1 VLTVVVHE
9 KGGQTQRFSF
19 KGESFSI
26 GREDDNDLVLDRVNV
41 SKHHL
46 RFQRIGGHVDVIDL
60 ESTNGTY
67 LNGRKVQSPRTVRR
81 TDRVYVGDYILMLEG
96 DDALLATP
104 REPPVDDKKGGRR
117 TLPPTGKP
125 EFVELK
131 VDDTGLVTSA
141 QRVAAAG
148 VESSYLDGLAAQ
160 IHATLLKAIPRLDPL
175 TSNDINDD
183 ERKEALELID
193 GILADFR
200 DSQQIEATV
209 DIGPFRER
217 VVREVL
223 EWGPLG
229 DLMRDD
235 TVREIQVVGINA
247 VHVIRDSGASERLDL
262 RFTGESALL
271 RVIQRMTRKR
281 GIWSDGTNVLEGIVD
296 HGFFLYALIPP
307 HPARQLVLSLRRM
320 RTDANNLTALVQ
332 EGVLSAD
339 MRELLVLALK
349 SCRRVLVC
357 ASGGVNLDRFM
368 RALIGEI
375 PESLRVACISDS
387 GRLGM
392 RKGWVQVRRL
402 VEQGDK
408 LELQH
413 VLGVLLRG
421 GLDLVISQQCGH
433 ADAAAVIDALAG
445 ASRGVVVST
454 WGINTAHALS
464 RLAALGTVSGG
475 AVQGLTL
482 SLAHAIDVV
491 VRLNSG
497 VNLESMQV
505 LEIIEPNTRADG
517 TIEYKSLFSAHKAE
531 DGTTEF
537 KVHASVGE
545 FLRRLADQGADVP
558 QRLIALGASAKAS

>member
-1 VLTVVVHE
+1 MLTVVVHE
-9 KGGQTQRFSF
+9 KGGQTQRFAF
-19 KGESFSI
+19 GGEEFTI

-46 RFQRIGGHVDVIDL
+46 CFRKREGKVEVVDL

-67 LNGRKVQSPRTVRR
+67 LNGRKVLAPRTVRR
-81 TDRVYVGDYILMLEG
+81 ADRVYVGDYILMVDG
-96 DDALLATP
+96 DEPILSPAKEDERRR
-104 REPPVDDKKGGRR
+104 RE
-117 TLPPTGKP
+117 
-125 EFVELK
+125 EL
-131 VDDTGLVTSA
+131 DETGLVTSA

-148 VESSYLDGLAAQ
+148 VESTYLDGLAGQ
-160 IHATLLKAIPRLDPL
+160 IHQTLLKAVPRLDPL
-175 TSNDINDD
+175 QGGDVGEED
-183 ERKEALELID
+183 RKEVIELVD

-200 DSQQIEATV
+200 DSQQIEATIDV
-209 DIGPFRER
+209 GPFRER
-217 VVREVL
+217 ILREIL

-235 TVREIQVVGINA
+235 SVREIQVVGTAPI
-247 VHVIRDSGASERLDL
+247 HVVRDDGTPERLEL
-262 RFTGESALL
+262 RFTGERALL
-271 RVIQRMTRKR
+271 MALQRMCKKR
-281 GIWSDGTNVLEGIVD
+281 GLWVEGSHILEGIVD
-296 HGFFLYALIPP
+296 HGFYMYVLLPP
-307 HPARQLVLSLRRM
+307 HPAKQMVLSLRRM

-339 MRELLVLALK
+339 MRELLVAALK

-368 RALIGEI
+368 RALVGEI
-375 PESLRVACISDS
+375 PESLRVACISDA
-387 GRLGM
+387 GRLGSS
-392 RKGWVQVRRL
+392 RKGWIPVRRL
-402 VEQGDK
+402 NDANDK
-408 LELQH
+408 IELGH

-421 GLDLVISQQCGH
+421 GLDLLISQQCSH
-433 ADAAAVIDALAG
+433 QDAAAVIDALAG
-445 ASRGVVVST
+445 ASRGAVVSL

-482 SLAHAIDVV
+482 SLAHAIDLV

-505 LEIIEPNTRADG
+505 LELIEPDTRADG
-517 TIEYKSLFSAHKAE
+517 SIEYRQLFFARKRD

-537 KVHASVGE
+537 AATPALQAWLRKLGE
-545 FLRRLADQGADVP
+545 QGGEVP
-558 QRLIALGASAKAS
+558 QRLVRT

>member
-1 VLTVVVHE
+1 MLTVVVHE

-19 KGESFSI
+19 KGDSFSI

-46 RFQRIGGHVDVIDL
+46 RFRRVETHVEVVDL

-67 LNGRKVQSPRTVRR
+67 LNGRKVQGPRTIRR
-81 TDRVYVGDYILMLEG
+81 TDRVYVGDYILLLEG
-96 DDALLATP
+96 DDAALVVPP
-104 REPPVDDKKGGRR
+104 REPADDKRRRGAAAGGRA
-117 TLPPTGKP
+117 G
-125 EFVELK
+125 EL
-131 VDDTGLVTSA
+131 VSDDTGLVTSA
-141 QRVAAAG
+141 QRVATAG
-148 VESSYLDGLAAQ
+148 AESSYLDGLAAQ
-160 IHATLLKAIPRLDPL
+160 IHQTLLKTVPRLDPQQ
-175 TSNDINDD
+175 SGDIGD
-183 ERKEALELID
+183 EDRKEVIELVD
-193 GILADFR
+193 GVLADFR
-200 DSQQIEATV
+200 DSQQIESTV
-209 DIGPFRER
+209 DVGPFRER
-217 VVREVL
+217 ILRELL

-235 TVREIQVVGINA
+235 TVREIQVVGTNPL
-247 VHVIRDSGASERLDL
+247 HVIRDSGDHERLEL
-262 RFTGESALL
+262 RFTGDGALR

-281 GIWSDGTNVLEGIVD
+281 GLWSDSSHVLEGIVD
-296 HGFFLYALIPP
+296 HGFYLYALLPP

-339 MRELLVLALK
+339 MRELLVLVLK
-349 SCRRVLVC
+349 ACRRVVIC
-357 ASGGVNLDRFM
+357 ASGGVNLDRFT

-375 PESLRVACISDS
+375 PDSLRVACISDS
-387 GRLGM
+387 GRLGSN

-402 VEQGDK
+402 IEADDSIE
-408 LELQH
+408 LEH
-413 VLGVLLRG
+413 VLNVLLRG

-433 ADAAAVIDALAG
+433 RDAAAVIDALAG
-445 ASRGVVVST
+445 ASRGVVVSL

-482 SLAHAIDVV
+482 SLAHAIDIV

-497 VNLESMQV
+497 VNQESMQV
-505 LEIIEPNTRADG
+505 LEIVEPNTRADG
-517 TIEYKSLFSAHKAE
+517 TIEYRPLFSAARSE

-537 KVHASVGE
+537 KSMPNASD
-545 FLRRLADQGADVP
+545 FLRRLADQGTEVP
-558 QRLIALGASAKAS
+558 TRLLNL

>member
-1 VLTVVVHE
+1 MLTVVVHE

-19 KGESFSI
+19 KGDSFSI

-46 RFQRIGGHVDVIDL
+46 RFRRVETHVEVVDL

-67 LNGRKVQSPRTVRR
+67 LNGRKVQGPRTIRR
-81 TDRVYVGDYILMLEG
+81 TDRVYVGDYILLLEG
-96 DDALLATP
+96 DDAALVVPP
-104 REPPVDDKKGGRR
+104 REPADDKRRRGAAAGGRA
-117 TLPPTGKP
+117 G
-125 EFVELK
+125 EL
-131 VDDTGLVTSA
+131 VSDDTGLVTSA
-141 QRVAAAG
+141 QRVATAG
-148 VESSYLDGLAAQ
+148 AESSYLDGLAAQ
-160 IHATLLKAIPRLDPL
+160 IHQTLLKTVPRLDPQQ
-175 TSNDINDD
+175 SGDIGD
-183 ERKEALELID
+183 EDRKEVIELVD
-193 GILADFR
+193 GVLADFR
-200 DSQQIEATV
+200 DSQQIESSV
-209 DIGPFRER
+209 DVGPFRER
-217 VVREVL
+217 ILRELL

-235 TVREIQVVGINA
+235 TVREIQVVGTNPL
-247 VHVIRDSGASERLDL
+247 HVIRDSGDHERLEL
-262 RFTGESALL
+262 RFTGDGALR

-281 GIWSDGTNVLEGIVD
+281 GLWSDSSHVLEGIVD
-296 HGFFLYALIPP
+296 HGFYLYALLPP

-339 MRELLVLALK
+339 MRELLVLVLK
-349 SCRRVLVC
+349 ACRRVVIC
-357 ASGGVNLDRFM
+357 ASGGVNLDRFT

-375 PESLRVACISDS
+375 PDSLRVACISDS
-387 GRLGM
+387 GRLGSN

-402 VEQGDK
+402 IEADDSIE
-408 LELQH
+408 LEH
-413 VLGVLLRG
+413 VLNVLLRG

-433 ADAAAVIDALAG
+433 RDAAAVIDALAG
-445 ASRGVVVST
+445 ASRGVVVSL

-482 SLAHAIDVV
+482 SLAHAIDIV

-497 VNLESMQV
+497 VNQESMQV
-505 LEIIEPNTRADG
+505 LEIVEPNTRADG
-517 TIEYKSLFSAHKAE
+517 TIEYRPLFSAARSE

-537 KVHASVGE
+537 KSMPNASD
-545 FLRRLADQGADVP
+545 FLRRLADQGTEVP
-558 QRLIALGASAKAS
+558 TRLLNL

>member
-1 VLTVVVHE
+1 MLTVVVHE

-19 KGESFSI
+19 KGDSFSI

-46 RFQRIGGHVDVIDL
+46 RFQRIAGHVEVIDL

-96 DDALLATP
+96 DEVVAA
-104 REPPVDDKKGGRR
+104 VHGGDDKKRR
-117 TLPPTGKP
+117 SPGKSDL
-125 EFVELK
+125 VEL
-131 VDDTGLVTSA
+131 VADDTGLMTSA
-141 QRVAAAG
+141 LRVAAAG

-160 IHATLLKAIPRLDPL
+160 IHQTLLKAIPRLDPL
-175 TSNDINDD
+175 QANDISDD

-193 GILADFR
+193 GILDDFR

-217 VVREVL
+217 IVREAL

-247 VHVIRDSGASERLDL
+247 VHVIRDSGAPERLEL
-262 RFTGESALL
+262 RFTGEAALL
-271 RVIQRMTRKR
+271 RAIQRMTRKR
-281 GIWSDGTNVLEGIVD
+281 GVWTDGSNVIEGIVD

-307 HPARQLVLSLRRM
+307 HPARQLIVSLRRM

-339 MRELLVLALK
+339 MREFLVLGLK
-349 SCRRVLVC
+349 ACRRTLVC

-482 SLAHAIDVV
+482 SLAHAIDLV

-505 LEIIEPNTRADG
+505 LEINEPNTRADG
-517 TIEYKSLFSAHKAE
+517 TIEYRPLFTASKAE

-537 KVHASVGE
+537 KATSHVAD
-545 FLRRLADQGADVP
+545 FLRRLADQGAEVP
-558 QRLIALGASAKAS
+558 QRLLALGAATATATAS

>member
-19 KGESFSI
+19 KGASFSI

-46 RFQRIGGHVDVIDL
+46 QFVKHETHVEVVDL

-67 LNGRKVQSPRTVRR
+67 LNGRKVQQPRPVRR

-96 DDALLATP
+96 DDAVLATP
-104 REPPVDDKKGGRR
+104 PRDAGKRAAPGGRA
-117 TLPPTGKP
+117 GDKSD
-125 EFVELK
+125 FVEL
-131 VDDTGLVTSA
+131 VTDDTGLVTSA
-141 QRVAAAG
+141 QRVATAG

-160 IHATLLKAIPRLDPL
+160 IHQTLLKAVPKLDPL
-175 TSNDINDD
+175 ATHDISDD
-183 ERKEALELID
+183 DRKDVIETVD
-193 GILADFR
+193 GVLADFR

-217 VVREVL
+217 ILREAL

-235 TVREIQVVGINA
+235 TVREIQVVGTA
-247 VHVIRDSGASERLDL
+247 PLHVVRDSGAHERLEL
-262 RFTGESALL
+262 RFTGDHALL

-281 GIWSDGTNVLEGIVD
+281 GLWNEGSNVLEGIVD
-296 HGFFLYALIPP
+296 HGFYLYALLPP

-339 MRELLVLALK
+339 MRELLVLVLRA
-349 SCRRVLVC
+349 CRRVLVC

-368 RALIGEI
+368 RALLGEI
-375 PESLRVACISDS
+375 PDSLRVACISDS
-387 GRLGM
+387 GRLGSN
-392 RKGWVQVRRL
+392 RKGWVGVRRL
-402 VEQGDK
+402 TETADK
-408 LELQH
+408 IELHH
-413 VLGVLLRG
+413 VLNVLLRG

-433 ADAAAVIDALAG
+433 TDAAAVIDALAG
-445 ASRGVVVST
+445 ASRGVVVSL

-482 SLAHAIDVV
+482 SLAHAVDVV

-497 VNLESMQV
+497 VSLESMQV
-505 LEIIEPNTRADG
+505 IEIVEPNTRADS
-517 TIEYKSLFSAHKAE
+517 TIEYKPLFLAAKGE
-531 DGTTEF
+531 DGTTQF
-537 KVHASVGE
+537 RSTPHLND
-545 FLRRLADQGADVP
+545 FLRRLADQGAEVP
-558 QRLIALGASAKAS
+558 QRLLSL

>member
-9 KGGQTQRFSF
+9 KGGQTQRFAF
-19 KGESFSI
+19 AGEEFSI

-46 RFQRIGGHVDVIDL
+46 CFRKIEGRIEVVDL

-67 LNGRKVQSPRTVRR
+67 LNGRKVQSARTVRR
-81 TDRVYVGDYILMLEG
+81 TDRVYVGDYILMLDGE
-96 DDALLATP
+96 DTALVPTAA
-104 REPPVDDKKGGRR
+104 DDKRR
-117 TLPPTGKP
+117 RDGL
-125 EFVELK
+125 
-131 VDDTGLVTSA
+131 DDTGLVTSA

-148 VESSYLDGLAAQ
+148 VESTYLDGLAAQ
-160 IHATLLKAIPRLDPL
+160 IHQTLLKAVPRIDPM
-175 TSNDINDD
+175 TSGEVGEE
-183 ERKEALELID
+183 ERKEVIELVD

-209 DIGPFRER
+209 DVGPFRER
-217 VVREVL
+217 ILREML

-235 TVREIQVVGINA
+235 SVREIQVVGTAPIHI
-247 VHVIRDSGASERLDL
+247 VRDDGTGERLEI
-262 RFTGESALL
+262 RFTGDRALL
-271 RVIQRMTRKR
+271 MAMQRMCKKR
-281 GIWSDGTNVLEGIVD
+281 GLWVEGAHIIEGIVD
-296 HGFFLYALIPP
+296 HGFYLYALLPP
-307 HPARQLVLSLRRM
+307 HPARQFVISLRRM

-339 MRELLVLALK
+339 MREFLVATLK

-368 RALIGEI
+368 RALVGEI

-387 GRLGM
+387 GRLGSS
-392 RKGWVQVRRL
+392 RKGWIPVRRL
-402 VEQGDK
+402 TEANDKVELGP
-408 LELQH
+408 

-421 GLDLVISQQCGH
+421 GLDLLISQQCSH
-433 ADAAAVIDALAG
+433 QDAAGVIDALAG
-445 ASRGVVVST
+445 ASRGAVVSL

-464 RLAALGTVSGG
+464 RLAALGTASGG

-491 VRLNSG
+491 IRLNSG

-505 LEIIEPNTRADG
+505 IEIIEPDTRADSS
-517 TIEYKSLFSAHKAE
+517 IEYRQLFVTSKAE

-537 KVHASVGE
+537 KDTPALQLVLRKMINQGGE
-545 FLRRLADQGADVP
+545 VPPRLLRT
-558 QRLIALGASAKAS
+558 

>member
-1 VLTVVVHE
+1 MLTVVVHE

-46 RFQRIGGHVDVIDL
+46 RFQRIGGHVEVIDL

-96 DDALLATP
+96 DEALLTTP
-104 REPPVDDKKGGRR
+104 RDAPEEKKAGRR
-117 TLPPTGKP
+117 TLAPGKP
-125 EFVELK
+125 EFTELK
-131 VDDTGLVTSA
+131 ADDTGLVTSA

-160 IHATLLKAIPRLDPL
+160 IHNTLLKAIPRLDPL
-175 TSNDINDD
+175 QANDVNDE
-183 ERKEALELID
+183 ERKEALELVD
-193 GILADFR
+193 GILADLR

-217 VVREVL
+217 VVREAL

-247 VHVIRDSGASERLDL
+247 VHVIRDGGEAERLDL
-262 RFTGESALL
+262 RFTGEAAFL

-281 GIWSDGTNVLEGIVD
+281 GLWTDGTNVIEGIVD

-375 PESLRVACISDS
+375 PDSLRVACISDS

-408 LELQH
+408 LEMQH

-445 ASRGVVVST
+445 ASRGVLVST

-505 LEIIEPNTRADG
+505 LEIIEPNTRAEG
-517 TIEYKSLFSAHKAE
+517 TIEYKTLFAAHKAE
-531 DGTTEF
+531 DGTTQF
-537 KVHASVGE
+537 KVNPNLAD
-545 FLRRLADQGADVP
+545 FLRRLGEQGADVP
-558 QRLIALGASAKAS
+558 QRLVALGGTSAG

>member
-1 VLTVVVHE
+1 MLTVVVHE

-19 KGESFSI
+19 KGDSFSI

-46 RFQRIGGHVDVIDL
+46 RFRRVETHVEVVDL

-67 LNGRKVQSPRTVRR
+67 LNGRKVQGPRTIRR
-81 TDRVYVGDYILMLEG
+81 TDRVYVGDYILLPAG
-96 DDALLATP
+96 DAPALGGPP
-104 REPPVDDKKGGRR
+104 RAPADDKRRRGAAAGGGRA
-117 TLPPTGKP
+117 G
-125 EFVELK
+125 EL
-131 VDDTGLVTSA
+131 VSDDTGLVTSA
-141 QRVAAAG
+141 QRVATAG
-148 VESSYLDGLAAQ
+148 AESSYLDGLAAQ
-160 IHATLLKAIPRLDPL
+160 IHQTLLKTVPRLDPQQ
-175 TSNDINDD
+175 SGDIGD
-183 ERKEALELID
+183 EDRKEVIELVD
-193 GILADFR
+193 GVLADFR
-200 DSQQIEATV
+200 DSQQIESSV
-209 DIGPFRER
+209 DVGPFRER
-217 VVREVL
+217 ILRELL

-235 TVREIQVVGINA
+235 TVREIQVVGTNPL
-247 VHVIRDSGASERLDL
+247 HVIRDSGDHERLEL
-262 RFTGESALL
+262 RFTGDGALR

-281 GIWSDGTNVLEGIVD
+281 GLWSDSSHVLEGIVD
-296 HGFFLYALIPP
+296 HGFYLYALLPP

-339 MRELLVLALK
+339 MRELLVLVLK
-349 SCRRVLVC
+349 ACRRVVIC
-357 ASGGVNLDRFM
+357 ASGGVNLDRFT

-375 PESLRVACISDS
+375 PDSLRVACISDS
-387 GRLGM
+387 GRLGSN

-402 VEQGDK
+402 IEADDSIE
-408 LELQH
+408 LEH
-413 VLGVLLRG
+413 VLNVLLRG

-433 ADAAAVIDALAG
+433 RDAAAVIDALAG
-445 ASRGVVVST
+445 ASRGVVVSL

-482 SLAHAIDVV
+482 SLAHAIDIV

-497 VNLESMQV
+497 VNQESMQV
-505 LEIIEPNTRADG
+505 LEIVEPNTRADG
-517 TIEYKSLFSAHKAE
+517 TIEYRPLFSAARSE

-537 KVHASVGE
+537 KSMPNASD
-545 FLRRLADQGADVP
+545 FLRRLADQGTEVP
-558 QRLIALGASAKAS
+558 TRLLNL

>member
-1 VLTVVVHE
+1 MSRLAASGYSWRVLTVVVHE

-19 KGESFSI
+19 KGDSFTI

-46 RFQRIGGHVDVIDL
+46 QFVKVESRVDVVDL

-67 LNGRKVQSPRTVRR
+67 LNGRKVQAPRPVRR

-96 DDALLATP
+96 DDALLALAA
-104 REPPVDDKKGGRR
+104 RDADKRRGGTSPGARPGE
-117 TLPPTGKP
+117 L
-125 EFVELK
+125 VE
-131 VDDTGLVTSA
+131 DDTGLVTSA

-148 VESSYLDGLAAQ
+148 IESSYLDGLAAQ
-160 IHATLLKAIPRLDPL
+160 IHQTLLKAVPRLDPL
-175 TSNDINDD
+175 QANDISED
-183 ERKEALELID
+183 ERKEVIEMVD
-193 GILADFR
+193 GVLADLR

-217 VVREVL
+217 VLREAL

-235 TVREIQVVGINA
+235 SVREIQVVGTGPL
-247 VHVIRDSGASERLDL
+247 HVIRDGGVPERLEL
-262 RFTGESALL
+262 RFTSDAALM

-281 GIWSDGTNVLEGIVD
+281 GLLGEGSHVLEGTID
-296 HGFFLYALIPP
+296 HGFYLYALIPP

-332 EGVLSAD
+332 EGVLSPD
-339 MRELLVLALK
+339 MRELLVLVLRA
-349 SCRRVLVC
+349 CRRVLVC
-357 ASGGVNLDRFM
+357 ASGGVNLDRFT

-375 PESLRVACISDS
+375 PDSLRVACISDS
-387 GRLGM
+387 GRLGN

-402 VEQGDK
+402 TEANDK
-408 LELQH
+408 IDLQH
-413 VLGVLLRG
+413 VLNVLLRG
-421 GLDLVISQQCGH
+421 GLDLLISQQCGH
-433 ADAAAVIDALAG
+433 SDAAAVIDALAG
-445 ASRGVVVST
+445 ASRGAVVSL

-475 AVQGLTL
+475 AAQGLTL
-482 SLAHAIDVV
+482 SLAHAVDLV

-497 VNLESMQV
+497 VSLESMQV
-505 LEIIEPNTRADG
+505 IEIVEPNTRADG
-517 TIEYKSLFSAHKAE
+517 TIEYHPLFVAAKAE

-537 KVHASVGE
+537 KSTPHVAD
-545 FLRRLADQGADVP
+545 FLRRLADQGAEVP
-558 QRLIALGASAKAS
+558 QRLRSL

>member
-19 KGESFSI
+19 KGDSFSI

-46 RFQRIGGHVDVIDL
+46 RFRRVETHVEVVDL

-67 LNGRKVQSPRTVRR
+67 LNGRKVQGPRTIRR
-81 TDRVYVGDYILMLEG
+81 TDRVYVGDYILLLEG
-96 DDALLATP
+96 DDAALVVPP
-104 REPPVDDKKGGRR
+104 REPADDKRRRGAAAGGRA
-117 TLPPTGKP
+117 G
-125 EFVELK
+125 EL
-131 VDDTGLVTSA
+131 VSDDTGLVTSA
-141 QRVAAAG
+141 QRVATAG
-148 VESSYLDGLAAQ
+148 AESSYLDGLAAQ
-160 IHATLLKAIPRLDPL
+160 IHQTLLKTVPRLDPQQ
-175 TSNDINDD
+175 SGDIGD
-183 ERKEALELID
+183 EDRKEVIELVD
-193 GILADFR
+193 GVLADFR
-200 DSQQIEATV
+200 DSQQIESSV
-209 DIGPFRER
+209 DVGPFRER
-217 VVREVL
+217 ILRELL

-235 TVREIQVVGINA
+235 TVREIQVVGTNPL
-247 VHVIRDSGASERLDL
+247 HVIRDSGDHERLEL
-262 RFTGESALL
+262 RFTGDGALR

-281 GIWSDGTNVLEGIVD
+281 GLWSDSSHVLEGIVD
-296 HGFFLYALIPP
+296 HGFYLYALLPP

-339 MRELLVLALK
+339 MRELLVLVLK
-349 SCRRVLVC
+349 ACRRVVIC
-357 ASGGVNLDRFM
+357 ASGGVNLDRFT

-375 PESLRVACISDS
+375 PDSLRVACISDS
-387 GRLGM
+387 GRLGSN

-402 VEQGDK
+402 IEADDSIE
-408 LELQH
+408 LEH
-413 VLGVLLRG
+413 VLNVLLRG

-433 ADAAAVIDALAG
+433 RDAAAVIDALAG
-445 ASRGVVVST
+445 ASRGVVVSL

-482 SLAHAIDVV
+482 SLAHAIDIV

-497 VNLESMQV
+497 VNQESMQV
-505 LEIIEPNTRADG
+505 LEIVEPNTRADG
-517 TIEYKSLFSAHKAE
+517 TIEYRPLFSAARSE

-537 KVHASVGE
+537 KSMPNASD
-545 FLRRLADQGADVP
+545 FLRRLADQGTEVP
-558 QRLIALGASAKAS
+558 TRLLNL

>member
-1 VLTVVVHE
+1 
-9 KGGQTQRFSF
+9 
-19 KGESFSI
+19 
-26 GREDDNDLVLDRVNV
+26 
-41 SKHHL
+41 
-46 RFQRIGGHVDVIDL
+46 
-60 ESTNGTY
+60 
-67 LNGRKVQSPRTVRR
+67 
-81 TDRVYVGDYILMLEG
+81 
-96 DDALLATP
+96 
-104 REPPVDDKKGGRR
+104 
-117 TLPPTGKP
+117 
-125 EFVELK
+125 
-131 VDDTGLVTSA
+131 
-141 QRVAAAG
+141 
-148 VESSYLDGLAAQ
+148 
-160 IHATLLKAIPRLDPL
+160 
-175 TSNDINDD
+175 
-183 ERKEALELID
+183 
-193 GILADFR
+193 
-200 DSQQIEATV
+200 
-209 DIGPFRER
+209 
-217 VVREVL
+217 
-223 EWGPLG
+223 
-229 DLMRDD
+229 
-235 TVREIQVVGINA
+235 
-247 VHVIRDSGASERLDL
+247 
-262 RFTGESALL
+262 
-271 RVIQRMTRKR
+271 
-281 GIWSDGTNVLEGIVD
+281 
-296 HGFFLYALIPP
+296 
-307 HPARQLVLSLRRM
+307 M

-349 SCRRVLVC
+349 ACRRVLVC

>member
-104 REPPVDDKKGGRR
+104 REPPPDDKKGGRR
-117 TLPPTGKP
+117 TLPPGKP

-131 VDDTGLVTSA
+131 VDDSGLVTSA

-175 TSNDINDD
+175 TANDINDD

-235 TVREIQVVGINA
+235 TVREIQVVGVNA
-247 VHVIRDSGASERLDL
+247 VHVIRDSGAPERLEL

-281 GIWSDGTNVLEGIVD
+281 GIWSEGTHVLEGIVD

-349 SCRRVLVC
+349 ACRRVLVC

>member
-1 VLTVVVHE
+1 MLTVVVHE

-19 KGESFSI
+19 KGDSFSI

-46 RFQRIGGHVDVIDL
+46 RFRRVETHVEVVDL

-67 LNGRKVQSPRTVRR
+67 LNGRKVQGPRTIRR
-81 TDRVYVGDYILMLEG
+81 TDRVYVGDYILLLEG
-96 DDALLATP
+96 DDAALVVPP
-104 REPPVDDKKGGRR
+104 REPADDKRRRGAAAGGRA
-117 TLPPTGKP
+117 G
-125 EFVELK
+125 EL
-131 VDDTGLVTSA
+131 VSDDTGLVTSA
-141 QRVAAAG
+141 QRVATAG
-148 VESSYLDGLAAQ
+148 AESSYLDGLAAQ
-160 IHATLLKAIPRLDPL
+160 IHQTLLKTVPRLDPQQ
-175 TSNDINDD
+175 SGDIGD
-183 ERKEALELID
+183 EDRKEVIELVD
-193 GILADFR
+193 GVLADFR
-200 DSQQIEATV
+200 DSQQIESSV
-209 DIGPFRER
+209 DVGPFRER
-217 VVREVL
+217 ILRELL

-235 TVREIQVVGINA
+235 TVREIQVVGTNPL
-247 VHVIRDSGASERLDL
+247 HVIRDSGDHERLEL
-262 RFTGESALL
+262 RFTGDGALR

-281 GIWSDGTNVLEGIVD
+281 GLWSDSSHVLEGIVD
-296 HGFFLYALIPP
+296 HGFYLYALLPP

-339 MRELLVLALK
+339 MRELLVLVLK
-349 SCRRVLVC
+349 ACRRVVIC
-357 ASGGVNLDRFM
+357 ASGGVNLDRFT

-375 PESLRVACISDS
+375 PDSLRVACISDS
-387 GRLGM
+387 GRLGSN

-402 VEQGDK
+402 IEADDSIE
-408 LELQH
+408 LEH
-413 VLGVLLRG
+413 VLNVLLRG

-433 ADAAAVIDALAG
+433 RDAAAVIDALAG
-445 ASRGVVVST
+445 ASRGVVVSL

-482 SLAHAIDVV
+482 SLAHAIDIV

-497 VNLESMQV
+497 VNQESMQV
-505 LEIIEPNTRADG
+505 LEIVEPNTRSDG
-517 TIEYKSLFSAHKAE
+517 TIEYKPLFSATRSE

-537 KVHASVGE
+537 RSMPNASD
-545 FLRRLADQGADVP
+545 FLRRLAEQGTEVP
-558 QRLIALGASAKAS
+558 TRLLNL

>member
-1 VLTVVVHE
+1 MLTVVVHE

-46 RFQRIGGHVDVIDL
+46 RFQRISGHVEVIDL

-96 DDALLATP
+96 DEALLANTP
-104 REPPVDDKKGGRR
+104 GQPADDKKGGRR
-117 TLPPTGKP
+117 TMPPGKP
-125 EFVELK
+125 EFTELK
-131 VDDTGLVTSA
+131 ADDTGLVTSA
-141 QRVAAAG
+141 QRVATAG
-148 VESSYLDGLAAQ
+148 LESSYLDGLAAQ
-160 IHATLLKAIPRLDPL
+160 IHNTLLKAIPRLDPL
-175 TSNDINDD
+175 TSNDVNDE

-217 VVREVL
+217 VVREAL

-235 TVREIQVVGINA
+235 TVREIQVVGVNA
-247 VHVIRDSGASERLDL
+247 VHVIRDSGAPERLEL
-262 RFTGESALL
+262 RFTGEAALL

-281 GIWSDGTNVLEGIVD
+281 GLWTEGTNVIEGIVD

-375 PESLRVACISDS
+375 PDSLRVACISDS

-531 DGTTEF
+531 DGTTDF
-537 KVHASVGE
+537 KVHGHIGA
-545 FLRRLADQGADVP
+545 FLRRLSDQGADVP
-558 QRLIALGASAKAS
+558 QRLTTLGAVTPAS

>member
-1 VLTVVVHE
+1 MLTVVVHE

-19 KGESFSI
+19 KADSFSI

-46 RFQRIGGHVDVIDL
+46 RFQRVGGHVEVIDL

-96 DDALLATP
+96 DDALLASAQAAT
-104 REPPVDDKKGGRR
+104 DDKKRKAGGKSD
-117 TLPPTGKP
+117 L
-125 EFVELK
+125 VEL
-131 VDDTGLVTSA
+131 VADDTGLMTSA

-160 IHATLLKAIPRLDPL
+160 IHQTLLKAIPRLDPL
-175 TSNDINDD
+175 QANDISDD

-193 GILADFR
+193 GILDDFR
-200 DSQQIEATV
+200 DSQQIEAAV

-217 VVREVL
+217 IVREAI

-247 VHVIRDSGASERLDL
+247 VHVIRDSGTSERLDL
-262 RFTGESALL
+262 RFTGEAALL
-271 RVIQRMTRKR
+271 RAIQRMTRKR
-281 GIWSDGTNVLEGIVD
+281 GVWTDGSQVIEGIVD

-307 HPARQLVLSLRRM
+307 HPARQLVVSLRRM

-349 SCRRVLVC
+349 ACRRVLVC

-392 RKGWVQVRRL
+392 KKGWVQVRRL

-482 SLAHAIDVV
+482 SLAHAIDLV

-505 LEIIEPNTRADG
+505 LELNEPNTRADG
-517 TIEYKSLFSAHKAE
+517 TIEYRPLFTASKGE

-537 KVHASVGE
+537 KSTPHVPD
-545 FLRRLADQGADVP
+545 FLRRLAEQGAEVP
-558 QRLIALGASAKAS
+558 QRLLALGGAPATAS

>member
-1 VLTVVVHE
+1 MVLTVVVHE

-19 KGESFSI
+19 KGDSFSI

-46 RFQRIGGHVDVIDL
+46 RFNRVDTHVEIVDL

-67 LNGRKVQSPRTVRR
+67 LNGRKVQSPRPIRR
-81 TDRVYVGDYILMLEG
+81 TDRVYVGDYILLLEG
-96 DDALLATP
+96 DDPALVTP
-104 REPPVDDKKGGRR
+104 PRDPAEDKRRRGAAPGGRA
-117 TLPPTGKP
+117 GDN
-125 EFVELK
+125 FVEL
-131 VDDTGLVTSA
+131 VSDDTGLVTSA
-141 QRVAAAG
+141 QRVATAG
-148 VESSYLDGLAAQ
+148 AESSYLDGLAAQ
-160 IHATLLKAIPRLDPL
+160 IHQTLLKTVPRLDPQQ
-175 TSNDINDD
+175 SGDIGDD
-183 ERKEALELID
+183 DRKEVIELVD
-193 GILADFR
+193 GVLADFR
-200 DSQQIEATV
+200 DSQQIESSV
-209 DIGPFRER
+209 DVGPFRER
-217 VVREVL
+217 ILRELL

-235 TVREIQVVGINA
+235 TVREIQVVGTNPL
-247 VHVIRDSGASERLDL
+247 HVIRDSGEHERLEL
-262 RFTGESALL
+262 RFTGDGALR

-281 GIWSDGTNVLEGIVD
+281 GLWNEASNVLEGIVD
-296 HGFFLYALIPP
+296 HGFYLYALLPP

-339 MRELLVLALK
+339 MRELLVLVLRA
-349 SCRRVLVC
+349 CRRVLVC
-357 ASGGVNLDRFM
+357 ASGGVNLDRFT

-375 PESLRVACISDS
+375 PDSLRVACISDS
-387 GRLGM
+387 GRLGSN

-402 VEQGDK
+402 TEADDRVE
-408 LELQH
+408 LEH
-413 VLGVLLRG
+413 VLNVLLRG

-433 ADAAAVIDALAG
+433 RDAAAVIDALAG
-445 ASRGVVVST
+445 ASRGVVVSL

-482 SLAHAIDVV
+482 SLAHAIDIV

-497 VNLESMQV
+497 VNQESMQV
-505 LEIIEPNTRADG
+505 LEIVEPNTRADG
-517 TIEYKSLFSAHKAE
+517 TIEYRPLFSASRAE

-537 KVHASVGE
+537 KSMPNASD
-545 FLRRLADQGADVP
+545 FLRRLADQGTEVP
-558 QRLIALGASAKAS
+558 ARLLSL

>member
-1 VLTVVVHE
+1 MLTVVVHE